1 MTVVWDIGL
10 KRKEGGKTMENKF
23 NLVDE
28 PWIPV
33 AGKGLVS
40 LADIFSDFTLSALG
54 GNPVQKIALTKLLLA
69 VAQTAYTP
77 KDDEDWK
84 ILGVSGMADKALAY
98 LTEKK
103 DLFWLYGE
111 KPFLQMTGIEK
122 AEVQGFGAVQ
132 ASIATGNTTVLT
144 QSQVEV
150 SLTDAEKAILVVQMM
165 GFGLGGKKTDNSVIL
180 SPGYQGKSN
189 DKGKHSTGKPGP
201 SIGFL
206 GFLHSFLQGV
216 SLQETI
222 WLNFV
227 TEENLRDIKVFP
239 NAIGIAPWEK
249 MPQGEDC
256 PVAKSLKGSYIGRL
270 LPISRF
276 ILLAEVGVH
285 YSEGIA
291 HQGYA
296 KGVVDASVA
305 VNFSTAKPKVLWVD
319 PEKRPW
325 RQLPALLSFLG
336 SEKKGAFD
344 CLQLRI
350 AIPRAKQSC
359 REFGLWSGGLRVSS
373 NAGEQY
379 VSGSN
384 DFVESEFRLSSASL
398 GDIWFSMLKQEMDD
412 LDGLSKIVYGTTRSF
427 FKVQKAEGEK
437 QAAQASN
444 LFWQLCERKFQTLV
458 NACDAGDMGE
468 ETKKL
473 RHVFAGFAN
482 KSYNTY
488 CPKDTARQL
497 DAWAANC
504 PDLSKYLA

>member
-1 MTVVWDIGL
+1 
-10 KRKEGGKTMENKF
+10 MENKF
-23 NLVDE
+23 NLIDE

-40 LADIFSDFTLSALG
+40 LADIFSDSTLTALG

-69 VAQTAYTP
+69 IAQTAYTP

-84 ILGVSGMADKALAY
+84 NLGASGMAQKALAY

-111 KPFLQMTGIEK
+111 KPFLQMTGIAK
-122 AEVQGFGAVQ
+122 AEVQNFGAIQV
-132 ASIATGNTTVLT
+132 SVATGNTTVLT
-144 QSQVEV
+144 QSQVEI
-150 SLTDAEKAILVVQMM
+150 SLTDAEKAILVVQVM
-165 GFGLGGKKTDNSVIL
+165 GFGLGGKKTDNSVVL
-180 SPGYQGKSN
+180 SSGYQGKSN
-189 DKGKHSTGKPGP
+189 DKGKPSTGKFGP

-206 GFLHSFLQGV
+206 GFLHSFLQGA

-227 TEENLRDIKVFP
+227 TEENLCELKVFP
-239 NAIGIAPWEK
+239 NSLGIAPWEE
-249 MPQGEDC
+249 MPQGENC
-256 PVAKSLKGSYIGRL
+256 PVAKLLKDSYMGRL

-276 ILLAEVGVH
+276 ILLAEGGIH

-291 HQGYA
+291 HLGYA
-296 KGVVDASVA
+296 DGVVDASVA
-305 VNFSTAKPKVLWVD
+305 VDFSAAKPKVLWVD

-325 RQLPALLSFLG
+325 RQLPSLLSFLG

-344 CLQLRI
+344 CLHLRL

-379 VSGSN
+379 VSGSD
-384 DFVESEFRLSSASL
+384 DFVESELRLSSASL
-398 GDIWFSMLKQEMDD
+398 GDIWFAKLKHEMND
-412 LDGLSKIVYGTTRSF
+412 LDGLSKIVYGTTMSF
-427 FKVQKAEGEK
+427 FKSQKAEGK
-437 QAAQASN
+437 DQAAQASN
-444 LFWQLCERKFQTLV
+444 LFWQLCERRFQELV
-458 NACDAGDMGE
+458 NACDDASGE
-468 ETKKL
+468 HVKKL
-473 RHVFAGFAN
+473 RRVVFAGFVDKA
-482 KSYNTY
+482 YNTY

-497 DAWAANC
+497 DAWAANR
-504 PDLSKYLA
+504 PNLASN